1 MAATGSYNPGTK
13 VLTVTGDGMPT
24 PVSAGTFPNGNNAN
38 TIAAY
43 TFNHDFVYRGGEN
56 TSGAT
61 TVQIGAIGVASN
73 GVVIFNPSGGDA
85 GSPPAGFHYVA
96 AGNNAPINLGEDS
109 CGGTPNTNNQYFYDD
124 SRFIECFKNNQV
136 ISGYNDYYGSS
147 QYNGDNMRHPDGHSK
162 IIGFCFDGYPV
173 YGPWAYTDPNSNTSA
188 VIRMISGYTVREDEA
203 NGRPAY
209 DLTYPAGCFVEDWEY
224 TGVNAGALDTH
235 NGRYCKTPEFPNGT
249 FAYFVTE
256 DGSGNPIFP
265 FMVGFTSKQALDK
278 PDNDGYAAPPEQ
290 GGGDDGGGG
299 TQTPTLV
306 ITYQPVN
313 ATVAAGNTQ
322 NFNVVAEIQPEAGTI
337 AYQWQ
342 VSTDGG
348 FAWSNLSGDTNSTLT
363 ILAVAYMTGYRYRCI
378 LTGPVG
384 AATPADNSPLASN
397 LAILTVT
404 GSGSGIDYAAIQK
417 WDSNVGTFDM
427 TPVDVSRDNNNPD
440 FTRNNVRFDNT
451 SENFDMT

>member
-1 MAATGSYNPGTK
+1 MST
-13 VLTVTGDGMPT
+13 
-24 PVSAGTFPNGNNAN
+24 
-38 TIAAY
+38 
-43 TFNHDFVYRGGEN
+43 
-56 TSGAT
+56 
-61 TVQIGAIGVASN
+61 
-73 GVVIFNPSGGDA
+73 
-85 GSPPAGFHYVA
+85 
-96 AGNNAPINLGEDS
+96 
-109 CGGTPNTNNQYFYDD
+109 
-124 SRFIECFKNNQV
+124 
-136 ISGYNDYYGSS
+136 YNDYYGSS

-173 YGPWAYTDPNSNTSA
+173 YGPWGYSNPDVNTSS
-188 VIRMISGYTVREDEA
+188 VVRMISGYTVREDEA

-224 TGVNAGALDTH
+224 TGTDPNALDTH

-278 PDNDGYAAPPEQ
+278 PDNDGYEPPPTS
-290 GGGDDGGGG
+290 GGDGGDGGG

-322 NFNVVAEIQPEAGTI
+322 NFSVVAEIQPEDGTI

-378 LTGPVG
+378 LSGPVG
-384 AATPADNSPLASN
+384 DTPADNSPLASN

-404 GSGSGIDYAAIQK
+404 GSGSGIDYASIQK

-427 TPVDVSRDNNNPD
+427 TPVDLSRDNNNPD